1 MLGYRPTLA
10 AVASVA
16 VAVAVAVAVKDQVNV
31 NVNVNVNDGA
41 LQSAHISTAAR
52 VTMPRKWA
60 ASLYTC
66 LS

>member
-16 VAVAVAVAVKDQVNV
+16 VAVKDQV

-41 LQSAHISTAAR
+41 LQSAHSSTAAR
-52 VTMPRKWA
+52 GTMPRKWA

>member
-16 VAVAVAVAVKDQVNV
+16 VAVAVAVKDQV